1 MYVGAKSG
9 SVYAG
14 KEIGRTALLSGI
26 ATLTLGNYGKVVLGL
41 LVASACL
48 TTSVGL
54 AATAGNFF
62 EKHIKIKYEVVVI
75 ASSVISLFIS
85 VLGVDKIIK
94 IAIAS
99 NGSIQECKL
108 QPLYPNHKKDQFQ
121 FVAFSYSQY
130 SSSSIQPVEH
140 HV

>member
-1 MYVGAKSG
+1 MTSLIAGFLLAIIYGGLMYVGAKSG

-62 EKHIKIKYEVVVI
+62 EKHIKN
-75 ASSVISLFIS
+75 L
-85 VLGVDKIIK
+85 
-94 IAIAS
+94 S
-99 NGSIQECKL
+99 NGYRIHFFE
-108 QPLYPNHKKDQFQ
+108 KDDNIYQQLIDELFRKEGIK
-121 FVAFSYSQY
+121 A
-130 SSSSIQPVEH
+130 
-140 HV
+140 